1 MIPGRTLRIVVM
13 AAVAML
19 VASLP
24 ALAQIIPPSERP
36 GPDPQRFEPTT
47 PPLSQPGSSPISLPG
62 AVAPPGAEKITLV
75 LRGVRFVGGTVYR
88 PEELEPL
95 YADLVG
101 QVITL
106 AAVYD
111 IAARVTAKYGGDG
124 YVLSRAVGSPQQLT
138 PSGAGVTLPIV
149 GGDIGRVER
158 AASRSGCR
166 GFFFCHHGEI

>member
-36 GPDPQRFEPTT
+36 GRDRERFEPTN

-111 IAARVTAKYGGDG
+111 IAARLTAQYG
-124 YVLSRAVGSPQQLT
+124 RA
-138 PSGAGVTLPIV
+138 
-149 GGDIGRVER
+149 
-158 AASRSGCR
+158 RS
-166 GFFFCHHGEI
+166 HV

>member
-19 VASLP
+19 VGSLP
-24 ALAQIIPPSERP
+24 ALAEIIPPSERP
-36 GPDPQRFEPTT
+36 GRHRERVEPTN

-124 YVLSRAVGSPQQLT
+124 YVLSRAVVSPQQLT
-138 PSGAGVTLPIV
+138 PSGPVGTLPIL
-149 GGDIGRVER
+149 GSHLQPRQMP
-158 AASRSGCR
+158 ASS
-166 GFFFCHHGEI
+166 